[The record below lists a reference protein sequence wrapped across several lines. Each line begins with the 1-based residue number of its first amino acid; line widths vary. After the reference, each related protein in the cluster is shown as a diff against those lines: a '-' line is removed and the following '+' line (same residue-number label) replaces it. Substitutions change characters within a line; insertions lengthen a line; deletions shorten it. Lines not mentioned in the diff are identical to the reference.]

1 MVAMKS
7 IAKRCA
13 VYTRKSTEEGLEQ
26 DFNSLHA
33 QREACEAYII
43 SQRSEGWHLVSEEYD
58 DGGYSGGTLKR
69 PALERLLEDIK
80 AKKIDIVV
88 VYKIDRLT
96 RSLMDFS
103 KLVEVFDEYGVT
115 FVSVTQSFN
124 TTTSM
129 GRLTLNM
136 LLSFAQFE
144 REVTSE
150 RIRDKMAASKKKGMW
165 MGGVSPLGY
174 KVENRSLIADEAHV
188 DLARHIF
195 DRYISLKSVKP
206 LKQELDAKG
215 IRTPIKM
222 SKNGNKSGGVF
233 FSRGALYAILKN
245 PIYIGKIA
253 HKGNIYDGQ
262 HEGIIDE
269 AVWHKAQ
276 AIMSSN
282 RVERKEVT
290 RSRHLLQGSVFDK
303 EGNAYSPTYTSRKNK
318 KYCYYISQ
326 NLLNF
331 KDHPNGLIARL
342 PAHDFED
349 LIYKTVWQHL
359 SHALKDSELSTIEY
373 INANQQ
379 RITMKNFLRQG
390 IKKIEVHL
398 DNIFITLNSSG
409 LKEVFDKYLNV
420 SVTVE
425 EATCHIDL
433 PYKTRRKGH
442 GAIVIATGEKKDV
455 LDLPPDELKKLV
467 QGISWRDDYF
477 SGMTLKEIAQRENC
491 SDRHISQMI
500 KRSFDI
506 LAA

>member
-1 MVAMKS
+1 MVVMKS

-33 QREACEAYII
+33 QREACEAYIV
-43 SQRSEGWHLVSEEYD
+43 SQRSEGWQLVATEYD

-69 PALERLLEDIK
+69 PALERLMEDIK

-144 REVTSE
+144 REITSE

-165 MGGVSPLGY
+165 MGGVPPLGY
-174 KVENRSLIADEAHV
+174 KVENRALVEDDAYV
-188 DLARHIF
+188 YLARHIF

-215 IRTPIKM
+215 IITPIKI
-222 SKNGNKSGGVF
+222 SKNGNKTGGVF
-233 FSRGALYAILKN
+233 FSRGALYAILRN

-253 HKGNIYDGQ
+253 HKENIYDGQ
-262 HEGIIDE
+262 HKGIIEE
-269 AVWHKAQ
+269 AVWNEAQ
-276 AIMSSN
+276 AILSAN
-282 RVERKEVT
+282 RVERKEIT
-290 RSRHLLQGSVFDK
+290 RSRHLLQGLVFDK

-326 NLLNF
+326 NLLRF

-342 PAHDFED
+342 PAYDFED
-349 LIYKTVWQHL
+349 LIYKTVWQYLPHV
-359 SHALKDSELSTIEY
+359 LKNTEISTVEY
-373 INANQQ
+373 IAGNQQ
-379 RITMKNFLRQG
+379 QITMKNFLRQG
-390 IKKIEVHL
+390 LKRIEVHL
-398 DNIFITLNSSG
+398 DNILITLNPSG
-409 LKEVFDKYLNV
+409 LKEMLDKYLNV
-420 SVTVE
+420 SVTID
-425 EATCHIDL
+425 EATCEIDL

-442 GAIVIATGEKKDV
+442 GAIVIATSEKKDV
-455 LDLPPDELKKLV
+455 LDLPPDELKKLAE
-467 QGISWRDDYF
+467 GISWRDDYF
-477 SGMTLKEIAQRENC
+477 AGMTLKEIAQRENC